1 MPHENGLLRHTPH
14 DPFLP
19 RHPIRLL
26 IKDRAMTSDT
36 NHTPEQI
43 LPGLLTIK
51 QAAKHFQV
59 STKTIRRWVE
69 TGDLV
74 AHRFGRQ
81 WRISDTDLHIFIRM
95 RREV

>member
-1 MPHENGLLRHTPH
+1 
-14 DPFLP
+14 
-19 RHPIRLL
+19 
-26 IKDRAMTSDT
+26 MTSDT

-51 QAAKHFQV
+51 QAAKPLQV

-74 AHRFGRQ
+74 AHRIGHQ
-81 WRISDTDLHIFIRM
+81 WRISSSDLQIFIRM
-95 RREV
+95 RREA